1 MVAHTVEVDARTAL
15 TLVWQGA
22 DILDV
27 REPDEWVAGHA
38 PQACHVPL
46 PTLPGARTPSWR
58 DRPVVV
64 LCRSG
69 NRAKTATA
77 LLRLRGVEAFAVSG
91 GMNAWRD
98 AGGVVVTDAGAPGK
112 VA

>member
-1 MVAHTVEVDARTAL
+1 MTADTAEVDAPTAL
-15 TLVWQGA
+15 RFVSEGA

-27 REPDEWVAGHA
+27 RDPGEWLAGHA
-38 PQACHVPL
+38 PTAQHVPL
-46 PTLPGARTPSWR
+46 PVLPGARTPSWSR
-58 DRPVVV
+58 QRVVV

-69 NRAKTATA
+69 SRAKTATS

-91 GMNAWRD
+91 GMNAWQD
-98 AGGVVVTDAGAPGK
+98 AGGRVVTDAGAPGR